1 MTQKLLF
8 LYPHLKCLF
17 MSGYTNDIIANH
29 GVLDESVN
37 FIQKPFKLD
46 DLADKVREVLDSE

>member
-1 MTQKLLF
+1 
-8 LYPHLKCLF
+8 
-17 MSGYTNDIIANH
+17 MSEYTNDIIASH